1 MGGRGGEESADVG
14 FPRGKRA
21 FCSCTGVRQS
31 QQSPHSLGVGGAK
44 TRAGRGPDSHR
55 SEEHVHRLLP
65 AACPPGSYKAKQGEG
80 PCLPCPPNS
89 RTSSPAAS
97 ICTCHSNFYRADSD
111 SADSACTSKY
121 TRGLVRPH
129 SRPPLGGAETVA
141 MNSHFPARE
150 TEAWGGSTLC
160 AAWHS

>member
-14 FPRGKRA
+14 FPRGRRA

-31 QQSPHSLGVGGAK
+31 QQSPHSLGVGGPRPVLGEGQILTELK
-44 TRAGRGPDSHR
+44 STSIVF
-55 SEEHVHRLLP
+55 SP

-121 TRGLVRPH
+121 TCGLARPH

-141 MNSHFPARE
+141 MNSRFPARE
-150 TEAWGGSTLC
+150 TEAWGGLTLC